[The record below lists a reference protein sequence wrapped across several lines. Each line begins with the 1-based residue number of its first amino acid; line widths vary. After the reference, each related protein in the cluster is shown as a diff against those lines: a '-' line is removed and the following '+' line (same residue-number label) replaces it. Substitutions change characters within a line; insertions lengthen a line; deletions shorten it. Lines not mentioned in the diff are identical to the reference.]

1 MLRCIVLG
9 TVVSGGKEVFTAERL
24 SAMLTLEWEE
34 VDEETGAA
42 TGVES
47 FFSMK
52 ILKSDH
58 S

>member
-34 VDEETGAA
+34 VDEETGRVGALLA
-42 TGVES
+42 NVEKLS
-47 FFSMK
+47 VA
-52 ILKSDH
+52 LGGG
-58 S
+58 